1 MSPDRV
7 PTWSIAC
14 FENNKRNSKSS
25 IVRDRDVDH
34 RVAPAVRKPPQSCER
49 SARNC
54 RDWLTRSRGKNLDV
68 RPMYLLDDTG
78 AERLHECLLRSEP
91 TRIEQARF
99 RSALGEGLLRLRERP
114 VEEAS
119 SVSLDHAG
127 HAFDVAEIVADAED
141 HQSEPP

>member
-1 MSPDRV
+1 
-7 PTWSIAC
+7 
-14 FENNKRNSKSS
+14 
-25 IVRDRDVDH
+25 
-34 RVAPAVRKPPQSCER
+34 
-49 SARNC
+49 
-54 RDWLTRSRGKNLDV
+54 
-68 RPMYLLDDTG
+68 MYLLDDTG

-127 HAFDVAEIVADAED
+127 HALDVAEIVADAED